1 MFLAAFLLCR
11 WDQVQEQKSLSL
23 KTRKILNV
31 WLEVQT
37 QVQMPRTIST
47 DAASKANL
55 QTCH

>member
-1 MFLAAFLLCR
+1 MFLAAFLPYR
-11 WDQVQEQKSLSL
+11 WDQVQAEKSLSL

-37 QVQMPRTIST
+37 QVQIPHTIST